1 MARGAIRRRA
11 ALALAVVSA
20 SGALVLAGPGG
31 VEAASPCTAG
41 HKARV
46 VSFSTGAVHVYKRG
60 RYVCAITVAK
70 QPGALQKMSVSIRA
84 RGGRPNGERR
94 RVPKADGPQDRA
106 RGPALRVGRGV
117 GWAGPGELGLDP
129 LLSRVLC

>member
-11 ALALAVVSA
+11 ALALAVLSA
-20 SGALVLAGPGG
+20 SGALVLASPGG

-70 QPGALQKMSVSIRA
+70 RPGAPQKMSVSVRA
-84 RGGRPNGERR
+84 RGGRPNGEAGEYRR
-94 RVPKADGPQDRA
+94 QTGPRTVHA
-106 RGPALRVGRGV
+106 GRRCVWVEGSVGRGRV
-117 GWAGPGELGLDP
+117 SSGWI
-129 LLSRVLC
+129 LC